1 MLKKTREILSKLSLR
16 QKAAILTGKDCWST
30 LEIEEVGLS
39 SVKMSDSPNGIRMP
53 GCDTDVIPSACALAS
68 SFSVDTA
75 RRAGELLGSEFKN
88 AGLDLILGPAMNLK
102 RSPLCGRNFEYYSED
117 PHLSGEMA
125 AAFVQG
131 AQEHVGCCVKHFAM
145 NNQETRRMSVD
156 SVADERT
163 MHEMYLSP
171 FRTVVEKPRPC
182 P

>member
-1 MLKKTREILSKLSLR
+1 
-16 QKAAILTGKDCWST
+16 
-30 LEIEEVGLS
+30 
-39 SVKMSDSPNGIRMP
+39 
-53 GCDTDVIPSACALAS
+53 
-68 SFSVDTA
+68 
-75 RRAGELLGSEFKN
+75 
-88 AGLDLILGPAMNLK
+88 MNLK

-156 SVADERT
+156 AVADERT
-163 MHEMYLSP
+163 MREMYLSP